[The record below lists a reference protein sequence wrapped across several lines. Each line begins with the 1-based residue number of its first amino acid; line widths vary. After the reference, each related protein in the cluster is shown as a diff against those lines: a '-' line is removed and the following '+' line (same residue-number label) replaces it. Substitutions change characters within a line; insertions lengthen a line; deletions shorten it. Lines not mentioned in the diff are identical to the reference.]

1 MQTPTKAPLPSHRE
15 ASVLGGTSLSSR
27 TMGSNGFSIDSES
40 LSTQGP
46 WQSSSAKLAVHHPRR
61 LAIPSKYKMSPYILP
76 RAKIKVS
83 RLEADMYEAVL
94 KMAES
99 SEQLE

>member
-1 MQTPTKAPLPSHRE
+1 LQTPTKAPLPSHRE

-46 WQSSSAKLAVHHPRR
+46 WQSSSAKLAIQRPRW

-76 RAKIKVS
+76 WAKIKVS
-83 RLEADMYEAVL
+83 RLEADMYEVVL

-99 SEQLE
+99 SGQLE

>member
-1 MQTPTKAPLPSHRE
+1 
-15 ASVLGGTSLSSR
+15 
-27 TMGSNGFSIDSES
+27 MGSNGFSINSES

-46 WQSSSAKLAVHHPRR
+46 WQSSSAKLAVHRPRR
-61 LAIPSKYKMSPYILP
+61 LEIPNKYKVSPYILP
-76 RAKIKVS
+76 WVKTKVS

-99 SEQLE
+99 SGQLE